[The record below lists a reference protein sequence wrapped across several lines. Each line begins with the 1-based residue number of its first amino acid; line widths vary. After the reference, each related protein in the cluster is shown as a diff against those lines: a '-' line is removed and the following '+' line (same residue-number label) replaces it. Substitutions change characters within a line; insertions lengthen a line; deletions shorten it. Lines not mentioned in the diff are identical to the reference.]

1 MKKSLSVLLAVL
13 LVFSFAL
20 TGCKTAEQQQEVQQ
34 KMTEFVDTAK
44 DVQDTVE
51 ETVSEVVDTV
61 EENVDEVKDAV
72 EEKVDEVKDTVEE
85 TVAEVKDTVEEKVDE
100 VKDAVEEAKAEGE
113 AAVEEAKTEA
123 EAAVEEVTD
132 KVEETVAEGEAAV
145 EEAKTEAEA
154 AVEEAAATVEE
165 TVAEGEAAVEEAK
178 AETEAAVEEAAA
190 AVEEAKAEAEATVEE
205 AAATV
210 EEAVAEATTEEA
222 EVWHLGILVHSL
234 DNEFWAQ
241 EAKGGELFADSKDD
255 VEAQVLATDGDDNKE
270 MQAMRDFIAQYGDH
284 SIFVTD
290 PASKANTANVVE
302 IAEEAG
308 AKVAILWHHADEL
321 EPKDFSSFVVHMS
334 PDDFVAGYNTAKYL
348 FDKLG
353 GKGKV
358 CALYGQQGED
368 SAANR
373 YAGFQAALAEYPE
386 VEMLDMQVAS
396 WSQDQAMTFTQTWL
410 STYEQ
415 IDAIW
420 AANDTMGLGAIEAL
434 KLEGKNGQVLVCG
447 CDGIAAAYEAIEAGD
462 MACTVAN
469 NGYLLMG
476 YGASYAYQAA
486 KNGLEVENPVVKTQA
501 VLVTTENVAEYKA
514 MFIDGTPEYD
524 FDDLSFCVLSEHPS
538 FAELAAAAE

>member
-1 MKKSLSVLLAVL
+1 MKKSLFVLLAVL
-13 LVFSFAL
+13 LAFSLAL
-20 TGCKTAEQQQEVQQ
+20 TGCKTADQQQEVQQ
-34 KMTEFVDTAK
+34 KMTAFVETAK
-44 DVQDTVE
+44 DVQEDVQ
-51 ETVSEVVDTV
+51 ETVSD
-61 EENVDEVKDAV
+61 
-72 EEKVDEVKDTVEE
+72 
-85 TVAEVKDTVEEKVDE
+85 VAETVEEKVDE
-100 VKDAVEEAKAEGE
+100 VKDAVSETVSEVTEKADEV
-113 AAVEEAKTEA
+113 VEQ
-123 EAAVEEVTD
+123 VTD
-132 KVEETVAEGEAAV
+132 KVEETVAEASATV
-145 EEAKTEAEA
+145 EEAKTA
-154 AVEEAAATVEE
+154 VEE
-165 TVAEGEAAVEEAK
+165 TVAEAETAVEEAK
-178 AETEAAVEEAAA
+178 AEVAETVAEATATVEEAKTAVEETVAEAETAVEEVKAEVEETVAEASATVEEAAA
-190 AVEEAKAEAEATVEE
+190 AVEET
-205 AAATV
+205 
-210 EEAVAEATTEEA
+210 VAEAVTEEA
-222 EVWHLGILVHSL
+222 GEVWHLGILVHSL

-241 EAKGGELFADSKDD
+241 EAKGGELFADSKAD

-321 EPKDFSSFVVHMS
+321 EPKDFDSFVVHMS

-348 FDKLG
+348 FDKMG

-358 CALYGQQGED
+358 VALYGMQGED

-386 VEMLDMQVAS
+386 VECLDMQVAS

-434 KLEGKNGQVLVCG
+434 KLEGKNGQILVCG

-486 KNGLEVENPVVKTQA
+486 KNGLVVENPVIKTQA

-538 FAELAAAAE
+538 FAELAGDAE

>member
-1 MKKSLSVLLAVL
+1 MSTTVEAAVAEGQ
-13 LVFSFAL
+13 S
-20 TGCKTAEQQQEVQQ
+20 TAEAV
-34 KMTEFVDTAK
+34 
-44 DVQDTVE
+44 VE
-51 ETVSEVVDTV
+51 
-61 EENVDEVKDAV
+61 EVKDGVTEVVAEGQATAEAV
-72 EEKVDEVKDTVEE
+72 VEEVKDGVTEAVAEGQATAEAVVE
-85 TVAEVKDTVEEKVDE
+85 EVKDGV
-100 VKDAVEEAKAEGE
+100 A
-113 AAVEEAKTEA
+113 
-123 EAAVEEVTD
+123 
-132 KVEETVAEGEAAV
+132 ETVAEGQE
-145 EEAKTEAEA
+145 TAE
-154 AVEEAAATVEE
+154 TVEE
-165 TVAEGEAAVEEAK
+165 VVAE
-178 AETEAAVEEAAA
+178 
-190 AVEEAKAEAEATVEE
+190 TVEE
-205 AAATV
+205 GQETVEVVAETV
-210 EEAVAEATTEEA
+210 EEVVTEPAAEETTDGTG

-255 VEAQVLATDGDDNKE
+255 VVAQVLATDGDDNKE

-321 EPKDFSSFVVHMS
+321 EPAEWDSFVVHMS
-334 PDDFVAGYNTAKYL
+334 PDDYVAGYNTAKHL
-348 FDKLG
+348 FELMG

-358 CALYGQQGED
+358 VALYGQQGED

-373 YAGFQAALAEYPE
+373 YAGFLGALAEYPE
-386 VEMLDMQVAS
+386 IECLDMQVAS

-410 STYEQ
+410 STYED

-434 KLEGKNGQVLVCG
+434 KLEGKNGQILVCG

-486 KNGLEVENPVVKTQA
+486 KNGLVVENPVIKTQA
-501 VLVTTENVAEYKA
+501 VLVTADNVAEYKA

-538 FAELAAAAE
+538 FAELAAEAAEEPAAENQEEETTWEELLATVDAEIEEGIANGEEGAAEAKELVDFLKNLYADLMAEGNK

>member
-1 MKKSLSVLLAVL
+1 MKKSLLLIVVLAMLA
-13 LVFSFAL
+13 LVSTAVFA
-20 TGCKTAEQQQEVQQ
+20 
-34 KMTEFVDTAK
+34 D
-44 DVQDTVE
+44 D
-51 ETVSEVVDTV
+51 
-61 EENVDEVKDAV
+61 
-72 EEKVDEVKDTVEE
+72 
-85 TVAEVKDTVEEKVDE
+85 
-100 VKDAVEEAKAEGE
+100 
-113 AAVEEAKTEA
+113 
-123 EAAVEEVTD
+123 
-132 KVEETVAEGEAAV
+132 
-145 EEAKTEAEA
+145 
-154 AVEEAAATVEE
+154 
-165 TVAEGEAAVEEAK
+165 
-178 AETEAAVEEAAA
+178 
-190 AVEEAKAEAEATVEE
+190 
-205 AAATV
+205 
-210 EEAVAEATTEEA
+210 

-255 VEAQVLATDGDDNKE
+255 VVAQVLATDGDDNKE

-321 EPKDFSSFVVHMS
+321 EPADFDSFVVHMS
-334 PDDFVAGYNTAKYL
+334 PDDFVAGYNTAKHL
-348 FDKLG
+348 FDLLG

-386 VEMLDMQVAS
+386 IEMLDMQVAS

-434 KLEGKNGQVLVCG
+434 KLEGKNGQILVCG

-486 KNGLEVENPVVKTQA
+486 KNGVVPENPVIKTQA
-501 VLVTTENVAEYKA
+501 VLVTSDNVAEYKA

-524 FDDLSFCVLSEHPS
+524 YDNLEFCVLSAHPS
-538 FAELAAAAE
+538 FAELELEEQLGTAAAIAVTGAVVEAAEEEVAWNEIVDKINAEIEKGIENGEEGAAEAKEIVDFLQGLYNEIVSGEAK